1 MLWGE
6 KWKGWQSP
14 GVEPRTT
21 LGWATSALQLS
32 HDSRIT
38 TNPHNPVYVSREKR
52 PTWLKPEVSWV
63 QLLVTADLFS
73 FLYFHSITSNSFIF
87 SKMLWATAI
96 VLNVAVTC
104 RTMCTSIHVELGIHL
119 ELGLEQS
126 IEHHMLAWTKLIKA
140 VRHCVPA
147 RSLDLNEQAVIE
159 HCTWGPAL

>member
-6 KWKGWQSP
+6 KWKGQQSP
-14 GVEPRTT
+14 GVEPRIT
-21 LGWATSALQLS
+21 LAWATSALQLS

-38 TNPHNPVYVSREKR
+38 TNPLTVLYMYPI
-52 PTWLKPEVSWV
+52 WLKPEVSWV
-63 QLLVTADLFS
+63 RLLVTAELFS
-73 FLYFHSITSNSFIF
+73 FLYFHRITSNSFIF

-119 ELGLEQS
+119 QLGLEQS

-159 HCTWGPAL
+159 HCTWGAAL